1 MPKCLAE
8 NSTWVC
14 SGSNVQVAIDRLLPC
29 SVGTGNLPPRAYF
42 LQVPA
47 VIRERRYTGGVTP
60 RLEEHARECDDR
72 LTQAFTL
79 LGKRW
84 SGVIL
89 GLLLQGPARFAVLA
103 RTIPGISERMLS
115 DRLNELAQAGL
126 IDRTVLDGPPLGVV
140 YELTESGHAIG
151 PSLLRLGEWAE
162 RYMAPAARPRR
173 RQAARVGA
181 ETTQKR
187 R

>member
-8 NSTWVC
+8 NSTCVC
-14 SGSNVQVAIDRLLPC
+14 RGSNVQVAIDRLLPC

-47 VIRERRYTGGVTP
+47 VIRERRYTGGVRR
-60 RLEEHARECDDR
+60 RLQEHARECDER
-72 LTQAFTL
+72 LTQAFAL

-89 GLLLQGPARFAVLA
+89 GLLLQGPTRFAVLA

-115 DRLNELAQAGL
+115 DRLNELARAGL
-126 IDRTVLDGPPLGVV
+126 IDRTVLDGPPLGVL
-140 YELTESGHAIG
+140 YQLTESGRAIG
-151 PSLLRLGEWAE
+151 PGLVTLGDWAE
-162 RYMAPAARPRR
+162 RYMAPAKPRGRRASRPVR
-173 RQAARVGA
+173 
-181 ETTQKR
+181 
-187 R
+187 